1 MPRHVF
7 AANGAFTRVVLASLF
22 LVAIAVQDRAPIF
35 PSPDEAGDAAMVP
48 KRPCRPGGD
57 TITVCGNPNGMR
69 LPTLDEARWAE
80 KPLRPDFRLPGGSR
94 GTVMADQRTVAPGVS
109 VPALFVTATI
119 PLGRKPKKQDEDA
132 K

>member
-1 MPRHVF
+1 MLATLLL
-7 AANGAFTRVVLASLF
+7 AA
-22 LVAIAVQDRAPIF
+22 LVPQDRAPIF

-80 KPLRPDFRLPGGSR
+80 KPLRPDFRLPGGGG

-109 VPALFVTATI
+109 VPALFVTATV
-119 PLGRKPKKQDEDA
+119 PLGRKPKKQDGDA

>member
-1 MPRHVF
+1 MRLPQIWHSLMCMF
-7 AANGAFTRVVLASLF
+7 AAFLLAAL
-22 LVAIAVQDRAPIF
+22 APQDRAPIF

-80 KPLRPDFRLPGGSR
+80 KPLRPDFRLPGGGKGSVVAVQR
-94 GTVMADQRTVAPGVS
+94 ELPGAKGVGLMA
-109 VPALFVTATI
+109 TATI
-119 PLGRKPKKQDEDA
+119 PLGKKPKKQDEDA

>member
-1 MPRHVF
+1 ML
-7 AANGAFTRVVLASLF
+7 AALLL
-22 LVAIAVQDRAPIF
+22 LVAVAAQDRAPIF

-57 TITVCGNPNGMR
+57 TITVCGNPKGSR

-80 KPLRPDFRLPGGSR
+80 KPLRPDFRLPGGGS
-94 GTVMADQRTVAPGVS
+94 GTVTAVQRDLPGARGVGLMA
-109 VPALFVTATI
+109 TATI
-119 PLGRKPKKQDEDA
+119 PLGKKPKKQDEEP

>member
-1 MPRHVF
+1 ML
-7 AANGAFTRVVLASLF
+7 AALL
-22 LVAIAVQDRAPIF
+22 LVAITAQDRAPIF

-48 KRPCRPGGD
+48 GRPCRPGGD
-57 TITVCGNPNGMR
+57 TITVCGHANGSR

-80 KPLRPDFRLPGGSR
+80 KPLRPDFRLPGGGR
-94 GTVMADQRTVAPGVS
+94 GTVVADQHNVAPGVS

-119 PLGRKPKKQDEDA
+119 PLGKKPRKQDDSEDA

>member
-1 MPRHVF
+1 MLAALLLVVAF
-7 AANGAFTRVVLASLF
+7 AA
-22 LVAIAVQDRAPIF
+22 QDRAPVF

-48 KRPCRPGGD
+48 KRPCRPGGGD
-57 TITVCGNPNGMR
+57 TITVCGNTNGSR

-80 KPLRPDFRLPGGSR
+80 KPLRPDFRLPGGGR
-94 GTVMADQRTVAPGVS
+94 GTVVADQHNVAPGVS

-119 PLGRKPKKQDEDA
+119 PLGKKPKKADIEA

>member
-1 MPRHVF
+1 M
-7 AANGAFTRVVLASLF
+7 
-22 LVAIAVQDRAPIF
+22 LVAFLLVALAAQDRAPIF
-35 PSPDEAGDAAMVP
+35 PSPDDAGDAAMVP

-80 KPLRPDFRLPGGSR
+80 KPLRPHFRLPGGG
-94 GTVMADQRTVAPGVS
+94 GTVAAAQRELPGARGVGLMA
-109 VPALFVTATI
+109 TATI
-119 PLGRKPKKQDEDA
+119 PLGRKPKKQEGDA

>member
-1 MPRHVF
+1 M
-7 AANGAFTRVVLASLF
+7 LATLL
-22 LVAIAVQDRAPIF
+22 LVALAPQDRAPIF
-35 PSPDEAGDAAMVP
+35 PSPDELGDAAMVP

-80 KPLRPDFRLPGGSR
+80 KPLRPDFRFPGGGSGTVAAVQRELPG
-94 GTVMADQRTVAPGVS
+94 AKGVG
-109 VPALFVTATI
+109 LMVTASI